1 MDHFGY
7 TQTAQAHRYYRNLSY
22 FSTER
27 GKICWQMA
35 ASKLFADT
43 GQSSLCK
50 IFQNFYRRLNYG
62 IVKLQLIT
70 TPRTKAATQQ
80 KRNRYYD
87 KLIEYKKQAVL
98 EIRLTN
104 NFPDAQS

>member
-1 MDHFGY
+1 M
-7 TQTAQAHRYYRNLSY
+7 
-22 FSTER
+22 
-27 GKICWQMA
+27 
-35 ASKLFADT
+35 
-43 GQSSLCK
+43 
-50 IFQNFYRRLNYG
+50 NYG

-70 TPRTKAATQQ
+70 TLRTKAATQQ